1 MKYFLLALVLCAAA
15 GVFAVAVQDSAD
27 WSQYPAYAYPAYAGA
42 RKDHLKQIS
51 YCSRVPVMSAEYEV
65 MCQDLPAERA
75 VGPE

>member
-1 MKYFLLALVLCAAA
+1 MKYIFCALSLCAAA

-27 WSQYPAYAYPAYAGA
+27 WSQYPAYAGA